1 MIAGVLRYLLMLPI
15 FILATI
21 ATYVLVPFLVLFQKD
36 GWLPKWCWWFQTWD
50 NSLDGDNGWQ
60 TEHRPWLSTPYAQLS
75 GWQVWVCRFMW
86 LWRNPAYGFA
96 YRLGPQSPFI
106 LTTYVYSDYAVL
118 HVANTGWFFWNG
130 QIEVSENYYFN
141 WLIGW
146 KLPYPDR
153 PSPICCTMRFIKSIN

>member
-1 MIAGVLRYLLMLPI
+1 MTLGILRYLLYLPL

-21 ATYVLVPFLVLFQKD
+21 ATYILAPVLVLFAKD
-36 GWLPKWCWWFQTWD
+36 GWLPSWCWWFQTWD

-60 TEHRPWLSTPYAQLS
+60 FEHRPFLNIFPYRSLSSFQR
-75 GWQVWVCRFMW
+75 WVCRFMW

-96 YRLGPQSPFI
+96 YKLAPNASFT
-106 LTTYVYSDYAVL
+106 LETKLYEHSVL
-118 HVANTGWFFWNG
+118 CIADTGWFFWNG
-130 QIEVSENYYFN
+130 DLPVSETYKFN

-153 PSPICCTMRFIKSIN
+153 PSPICCTMRFVKI

>member
-1 MIAGVLRYLLMLPI
+1 MTLGILRYLTFLPL
-15 FILATI
+15 FILATV

-36 GWLPKWCWWFQTWD
+36 GWLPNWAWWFQTWD

-60 TEHRPWLSTPYAQLS
+60 FEHRPWLDVPYADLNSVQL
-75 GWQVWVCRFMW
+75 WVCRFMW

-96 YRLGPQSPFI
+96 YKLAPRADYV
-106 LTTYVYSDYAVL
+106 LTSTAYEHSVLYVAD
-118 HVANTGWFFWNG
+118 TGWFFWNG
-130 QIEVSENYYFN
+130 DMPVSETYNFN

-153 PSPICCTMRFIKSIN
+153 PSPICCTMRFKKI

>member
-1 MIAGVLRYLLMLPI
+1 MIRGILRYLLMLPI

-36 GWLPKWCWWFQTWD
+36 AWLPSWCWWFQTWD

-60 TEHRPWLSTPYAQLS
+60 TEHRPWLDVPYNLLS

-96 YRLGPQSPFI
+96 YRLGPQTPFT
-106 LTTYVYSDYAVL
+106 LTTYAYSNHAVL

-130 QIEVSENYYFN
+130 QIGVTDAYDFN

-153 PSPICCTMRFIKSIN
+153 PSPICCTMRFVKP